1 MSSHESRARLR
12 NARRVVVKVGTA
24 VVAQRDG
31 RLALG
36 RMGALVENLR
46 ALQVQGRQ
54 VVLVTSGAVG
64 LGSEALGFERKP
76 TSVVDRQAC
85 AAAGQSSLMAFYD
98 QLFSRLGGRC
108 AQILL
113 TEDDFKIR
121 RRYVHLSATMERL
134 LELGVVP
141 IVNENDVVSTA
152 EIAFY
157 GPQVFGD
164 NDRLSVLVASGLQA
178 DVLVVL
184 TDVDGVYTG
193 PPGTHGAERISL
205 YDPASEVVI
214 GAGSAQGRGGMSSK
228 LQSARVGAQAGV
240 DVVVANGHDPEVLAR
255 VFAGDDVGTVFP
267 REGELSGRQRWLAF
281 ATAPVGRL
289 RVNDGARVALLEND
303 ASLLLP
309 GIESVEGDFQS
320 GGVVSIIDGS
330 GREIARGRC
339 DRAARELSEML
350 GSGARTRPIV
360 HRDQLVVLGGA
371 SFEGDGL
378 EVASLSADD
387 LGGRRS

>member
-1 MSSHESRARLR
+1 MNSNESRARLR

-36 RMGALVENLR
+36 RMGTLVEHLR
-46 ALQVQGRQ
+46 ALQDQGRQ

-64 LGSEALGFERKP
+64 LGAEALGFDRKP

-85 AAAGQSSLMAFYD
+85 AAAGQSALMAFYD

-121 RRYVHLSATMERL
+121 RRHVHLSATMERL

-152 EIAFY
+152 EIAFH

-164 NDRLSVLVASGLQA
+164 NDRLSALVASGVQA

-193 PPGTHGAERISL
+193 PPGTPGAERISV
-205 YDPASEVVI
+205 YDPAMEVVI

-228 LQSARVGAQAGV
+228 IGSARVGAQAGV
-240 DVVVANGHDPEVLAR
+240 DVVVANGHDPAVLSR
-255 VFAGDDVGTVFP
+255 VFAGDDVGTLFP

-281 ATAPVGRL
+281 ATAPAGRL
-289 RVNDGARVALLEND
+289 RVNDGARVALLDND

-309 GIESVEGDFQS
+309 GIEAVDGDFPAGS
-320 GGVVSIIDGS
+320 IVSIVDGG

-339 DRAARELSEML
+339 DRAARELAEML

-360 HRDQLVVLGGA
+360 HRDQLVVLGAG
-371 SFEGDGL
+371 
-378 EVASLSADD
+378 SADGD
-387 LGGRRS
+387 EVDGEGVAGNTR